1 MRRTIKAIVFV
12 GLAALA
18 SDIMAAAAVQG
29 TLYTKDGG
37 QKSGSIRWSARN
49 KSYVITQSQANGS
62 TMDMEVE
69 AKNVDR
75 LEITPPQ
82 GMAQA
87 IKAVESGNG
96 AGQVKFL
103 EKVVEDYAHLQ
114 WDQTAGSYLAK
125 AYLDANN
132 AAKALDT
139 CKKIIAVDKAA
150 GYSGDLA
157 PTYWQ
162 ALIKNNQSS
171 TLDQMLAKAAS
182 SGDRFASGS
191 ALIARGDSIIAKD
204 DTPAGAKKALVDGY
218 LRVVLLYNDEEVGS
232 RIRPEAL
239 YKAAQCFE
247 KLGQTARASDHRN
260 ELKSRYAASPW
271 AAK

>member
-1 MRRTIKAIVFV
+1 MRRIITAIVFAGV
-12 GLAALA
+12 AAFAGELR
-18 SDIMAAAAVQG
+18 AAAAAQG

-37 QKSGSIRWSARN
+37 HKSGVIKWSARN
-49 KSYVITQSQANGS
+49 RSYVITQKQANGS

-69 AKNVDR
+69 AKNVER
-75 LEITPPQ
+75 LDIKPPQ
-82 GMAQA
+82 GMDQA

-96 AGQVKFL
+96 AGQIKFL
-103 EKVVEDYAHLQ
+103 EQVVDEYAHLQ
-114 WDQTAGSYLAK
+114 WDQKAGSYLAK
-125 AYLDANN
+125 AYLGANN
-132 AAKALDT
+132 AAKALET
-139 CKKIIAVDKAA
+139 CKKIISVDKTA

-162 ALIKNNQSS
+162 ALIKNNQTS

-191 ALIARGDSIIAKD
+191 ALIARGDAIIAKD
-204 DTPAGAKKALVDGY
+204 NTPAGAKKALVDGY
-218 LRVVLLYNDEEVGS
+218 LRVILLYRDPEVEPLL
-232 RIRPEAL
+232 RPEAL

-247 KLGQTARASDHRN
+247 TAGQTSRASDLRS
-260 ELKSRYAASPW
+260 ELKTKYASSPW